1 MEKGVIGF
9 NAGRVWRYLKDSG
22 ETDINR
28 LCLDLG
34 LSFENTALAVGWL
47 ARENKVTVRRKDGNL
62 LIAIQDVEFSFG

>member
-1 MEKGVIGF
+1 M
-9 NAGRVWRYLKDSG
+9 KDSG